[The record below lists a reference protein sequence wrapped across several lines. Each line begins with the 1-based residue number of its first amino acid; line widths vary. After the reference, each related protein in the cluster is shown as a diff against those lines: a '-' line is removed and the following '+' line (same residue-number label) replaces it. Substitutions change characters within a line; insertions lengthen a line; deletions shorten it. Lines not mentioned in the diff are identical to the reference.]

1 MSRGRRSHDAGNSY
15 SNSYKVPA
23 FGEDIPTSVFCY
35 GNSYKT
41 AAFVENAF
49 AAPPSQFQNHN
60 YDYECNVS
68 QYSHY
73 PRNSSYNQSHNAFSK
88 ETEPLRQP
96 LHNPL
101 AEAVHP
107 DDRVVASDDDETK
120 LKKTIVRL
128 ETISGILSIACLI
141 TSFYFAVD
149 EGFDKYVRLT
159 RSVIIYSRKPEN
171 KFALKTWVTQY
182 NQYCPSHPQHLLEPA
197 WETLNK
203 ESYDGVGSTQSVF
216 ASKLYI
222 WPLAF
227 TVFVFSAFFQ
237 LSRGFWYKQ
246 YFNPTEGPDYGRWL
260 EYLVTSPL
268 QVVLVAIAFGFS
280 DRDQLLSWAGVQAAL
295 VILGYSIEKQIK
307 KVYIRKIVK
316 PKLYKQDKQ
325 DLKKFYN
332 IFVNFE
338 IRDVRLFVYLALT
351 WFLHF
356 SIWGIPII
364 NSVGIGSRYALQ
376 EDHNENCERD
386 TEFKIPDF
394 VLGLYWSQFI
404 CFTLFGVVAT
414 LQVFQAFNEPLNTT
428 ETTKH
433 GVKTC
438 PAYRQRWGWYSL
450 AYAVLSVTCKT
461 LLEVF
466 FIGFIRMYSVWPIVQ
481 TPGFSVNSNDV
492 QQRIP
497 YRISTVKSLNTSVAQ
512 LNVKDFDTM
521 CYLYPLKK

>member
-1 MSRGRRSHDAGNSY
+1 MPRDRRSYDP
-15 SNSYKVPA
+15 SNSGRYTA
-23 FGEDIPTSVFCY
+23 FGEDIPQSVFL
-35 GNSYKT
+35 
-41 AAFVENAF
+41 
-49 AAPPSQFQNHN
+49 PPSRQDLPLCIHPNPYLSELTYGFSYQ
-60 YDYECNVS
+60 
-68 QYSHY
+68 QQRPSH
-73 PRNSSYNQSHNAFSK
+73 SFGSHLQHTLQPERYLLNPLSGTA
-88 ETEPLRQP
+88 ETEPSRQP
-96 LHNPL
+96 LHFPL
-101 AEAVHP
+101 TEAVHQ
-107 DDRVVASDDDETK
+107 DDGVVASDDDETK
-120 LKKTIVRL
+120 LKKKIVRL

-141 TSFYFAVD
+141 TSFIFAAD
-149 EGFDKYVRLT
+149 EGFNKYVRLT

-307 KVYIRKIVK
+307 KVYIRKIVADK
-316 PKLYKQDKQ
+316 KKKQE
-325 DLKKFYN
+325 LRRFYN

-376 EDHNENCERD
+376 EDHNTSCEKD

-414 LQVFQAFNEPLNTT
+414 LQVFQAFYQPLNTT

-481 TPGFSVNSNDV
+481 TPGFSVNSNNV